1 MPPKYTIDVGI
12 IEQTAQISGLSL
24 VVYLLYEVPEEDG
37 LLPQRIVNE
46 AFREEDHAMGKV
58 MLWQPGYHA
67 LLLHVRAACDVDN
80 QITQVLPVPAYQ
92 YITSNELLILTACG
106 GISVARTW
114 TLTHIRSEA
123 VTTDLTTS
131 TAPGRTLGSL
141 PMIDTLAANDP
152 SMLKTTHSMP
162 RGNTVR

>member
-1 MPPKYTIDVGI
+1 MVI
-12 IEQTAQISGLSL
+12 IEKTFQISGLSL

-37 LLPQRIVNE
+37 LLPQRIMNK
-46 AFREEDHAMGKV
+46 AFREEDHAVGEV

-80 QITQVLPVPAYQ
+80 QITQVLPVPAYEH
-92 YITSNELLILTACG
+92 ITSKELFISTDCS
-106 GISVARTW
+106 GIIMERTR
-114 TLTHIRSEA
+114 TLTHIHSEA

-141 PMIDTLAANDP
+141 PMIDTLAAKDP